1 MDKTVTSVSVAEL
14 LLEGDPEDD
23 KGSEPTRVDKLT
35 AIDYFLCRKF
45 GEWFTVRLSAV
56 ISAGVATLLTL
67 SR

>member
-1 MDKTVTSVSVAEL
+1 
-14 LLEGDPEDD
+14 
-23 KGSEPTRVDKLT
+23 VDKLT
-35 AIDYFLCRKF
+35 AIDYFLCHKF